1 MNAKTKGEELSSES
15 SYKTNPV
22 LERILSQG
30 SWYKTLV
37 ETMADGI
44 VASDMNR
51 NIVFVNSQIC
61 KMLEYEK
68 EELLGQN
75 ANIFISEEDRPKV
88 IRETELRY
96 QDKNTSQYEVTLRTK
111 LGSKIAVLI
120 SGTPITDPKGQT
132 LGTYALITD
141 IRDRKV
147 VEKEL

>member
-51 NIVFVNSQIC
+51 NIVFSVKTLIFSSQKRTDQKSFVKQNYDI
-61 KMLEYEK
+61 KTKTLLNMRLPYEQNLVQR
-68 EELLGQN
+68 LLC
-75 ANIFISEEDRPKV
+75 
-88 IRETELRY
+88 
-96 QDKNTSQYEVTLRTK
+96 
-111 LGSKIAVLI
+111 
-120 SGTPITDPKGQT
+120 
-132 LGTYALITD
+132 
-141 IRDRKV
+141 
-147 VEKEL
+147 